1 MQVNVRDNNI
11 DQALRVLKKELQREG
26 VFKKVKD
33 ESAFESKGEKRRK
46 AKAKAKAVT
55 RAFKLAA
62 KKMSKR
68 DGIPLTEARA
78 ILKGKS
84 PKLY

>member
-46 AKAKAKAVT
+46 AKAKAVT